1 MGNKIVEIGLKA
13 VEFVIDVGTKIYD
26 FIEKIIKGKEWSKQS
41 KEDKYKNE
49 FQRDF
54 QQEREIM
61 NNYKR
66 RNQKYNKMCNSWR
79 DYRGYEED
87 EDINEF
93 LGDYRQKREIM
104 NYYQRRNQKY
114 NKMCDRWRDYRG
126 YDNDNFDY
134 Y

>member
-1 MGNKIVEIGLKA
+1 M
-13 VEFVIDVGTKIYD
+13 
-26 FIEKIIKGKEWSKQS
+26 
-41 KEDKYKNE
+41 DKYIYE

-66 RNQKYNKMCNSWR
+66 RNQKYNKMC
-79 DYRGYEED
+79 DG
-87 EDINEF
+87 
-93 LGDYRQKREIM
+93 
-104 NYYQRRNQKY
+104 
-114 NKMCDRWRDYRG
+114 WRDYRG